1 MNKSFFKPNKNDL
14 TNVFESGKCAQA
26 IRKGLIFM
34 TPLVILS
41 SMAQVALNF
50 PVDSYQE
57 WLPVSYT
64 HLDVYK
70 RQFMQSMMITA
81 AGL

>member
-14 TNVFESGKCAQA
+14 TNVFESGKRAQA

-41 SMAQVALNF
+41 SMAKVALNF

-57 WLPVSYT
+57 WILSPSAHFFIRFSLGSIVQRWIVF
-64 HLDVYK
+64 H
-70 RQFMQSMMITA
+70 
-81 AGL
+81 